1 MVSCRNSNTVRKADL
16 RSISASP
23 RLRGGKT
30 PARIRGTPL
39 KYSRSNRAARKTC
52 GKNLCKFSSPL
63 PKKKAFP
70 HTADCRRAPRIF
82 RRLRIFPQPPRKK
95 KYPRL
100 RPPVRH
106 GISQWKRHGEKYPTR
121 GYSIFPPYVPYL
133 PPLLSP
139 VSKRF

>member
-39 KYSRSNRAARKTC
+39 KYSRSNRAARKTR

-82 RRLRIFPQPPRKK
+82 RRLRIFRS
-95 KYPRL
+95 
-100 RPPVRH
+100 RH
-106 GISQWKRHGEKYPTR
+106 GKEISPLTPARSAWYFAMETARGEISDAR
-121 GYSIFPPYVPYL
+121 IFNFPPYVPYL